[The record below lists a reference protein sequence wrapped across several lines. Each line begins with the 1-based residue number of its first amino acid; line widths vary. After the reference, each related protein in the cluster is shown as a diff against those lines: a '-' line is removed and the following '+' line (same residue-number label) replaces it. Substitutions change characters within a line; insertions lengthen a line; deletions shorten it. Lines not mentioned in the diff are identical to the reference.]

1 MPRPA
6 RATAAAIACLVL
18 AACAA
23 APEQR
28 AADPYEDGLITTR
41 VKRALFEQPGVPLS
55 GVEVQT
61 EGGRVQLSGFVP
73 DEHALRAAEEAAR
86 RVQGVQA
93 VQNNL
98 RLR

>member
-1 MPRPA
+1 M
-6 RATAAAIACLVL
+6 
-18 AACAA
+18 
-23 APEQR
+23 
-28 AADPYEDGLITTR
+28 
-41 VKRALFEQPGVPLS
+41 PLS

-93 VQNNL
+93 VQNDL